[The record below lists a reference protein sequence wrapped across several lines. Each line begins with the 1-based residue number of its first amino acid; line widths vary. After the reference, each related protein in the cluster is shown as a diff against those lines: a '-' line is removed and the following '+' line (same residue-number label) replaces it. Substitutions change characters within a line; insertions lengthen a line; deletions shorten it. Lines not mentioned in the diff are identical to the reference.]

1 MRISDWSS
9 DVCSSDLPWQRQRGG
24 GGRSAYSVSRDM
36 DFPALR
42 HDDRRDRH
50 AARQWRGGAATDY
63 PVPVDVSDPSRLLLA
78 HLSGARRR
86 CDLVEL
92 PALFARLAGD
102 GVGGISARALAAGNA
117 AARRRRL
124 TPCLRA
130 LLRSAEHTSEL
141 QSLMRISDA
150 VCWL

>member
-1 MRISDWSS
+1 
-9 DVCSSDLPWQRQRGG
+9 
-24 GGRSAYSVSRDM
+24 M

-102 GVGGISARALAAGNA
+102 GVGGKSE
-117 AARRRRL
+117 
-124 TPCLRA
+124 
-130 LLRSAEHTSEL
+130 EHPSEL
-141 QSLMRISDA
+141 QSLMRHSYA
-150 VCWL
+150 VFCLKKKNNKHIQS

>member
-1 MRISDWSS
+1 
-9 DVCSSDLPWQRQRGG
+9 
-24 GGRSAYSVSRDM
+24 M
-36 DFPALR
+36 DFPAVR

-124 TPCLRA
+124 TPCLRS
-130 LLRSAEHTSEL
+130 LLSTNPPSLSTGGTGAAGDRKSTRLNS
-141 QSLMRISDA
+141 SPLMRISYA
-150 VCWL
+150 VFCLKKKKTHIT